1 MARNSTPAETVD
13 EEQAEHDALDA
24 TETVEEAKEKGP
36 RARYVDYAEW
46 LETEHGL
53 TGLDPQT
60 LQFAV
65 TLYSKFA
72 QSDFNKSRTAER
84 REKNK
89 TEREARSAAYNE
101 RRQAAAIKNEEKTAQ
116 ALERAQEK
124 LRKAQEQAER
134 QAAIARGE
142 VPARK
147 PRKTKVQKEA
157 EAQAAAEGNE
167 ASSADAATGEVT
179 FASEGSARTTEA
191 QSTDEGEL
199 Y

>member
-1 MARNSTPAETVD
+1 MAKNSTPAETVD

-36 RARYVDYAEW
+36 RARYVDYSEW

-53 TGLDPQT
+53 AGLDPQT

-72 QSDFNKSRTAER
+72 QSEFNKTRTAER

-89 TEREARSAAYNE
+89 AEREARSAAYNE

-147 PRKTKVQKEA
+147 PRKTKAQKEA
-157 EAQAAAEGNE
+157 EQAQE
-167 ASSADAATGEVT
+167 APGPDGATGEVT
-179 FASEGSARTTEA
+179 FASEGSARVTEVHNA
-191 QSTDEGEL
+191 DEGEL